1 MPSCRCPRVLHL
13 TICFVKEALRLIE
26 VLDTLQPL
34 WYCKYWNS
42 DICHPADCFRSAVH
56 LTVFT
61 SGFHQGALDEIVQLC
76 LLPSAVT
83 SLLFTRFCVSSA
95 GFLLHLAVSVFYN
108 ENGQDRFW
116 KLSGYLYQPIGFYFN
131 MTNNFEKKFFLLSPI
146 SEIPRAAAHT
156 RIARG
161 LQRGWTLRK
170 DLFVFAKVICK
181 IFPKTDR
188 FFEEN
193 N

>member
-34 WYCKYWNS
+34 WYCRYWNPG
-42 DICHPADCFRSAVH
+42 ICHPADCFRSAVH

-61 SGFHQGALDEIVQLC
+61 SGFHQGVLDRIVQLC

-108 ENGQDRFW
+108 ENG
-116 KLSGYLYQPIGFYFN
+116 L
-131 MTNNFEKKFFLLSPI
+131 
-146 SEIPRAAAHT
+146 
-156 RIARG
+156 
-161 LQRGWTLRK
+161 
-170 DLFVFAKVICK
+170 
-181 IFPKTDR
+181 DR
-188 FFEEN
+188 FFVSLLIFLVFCSSFFEFFCCYLLQQN
-193 N
+193 LRPFSTLQI